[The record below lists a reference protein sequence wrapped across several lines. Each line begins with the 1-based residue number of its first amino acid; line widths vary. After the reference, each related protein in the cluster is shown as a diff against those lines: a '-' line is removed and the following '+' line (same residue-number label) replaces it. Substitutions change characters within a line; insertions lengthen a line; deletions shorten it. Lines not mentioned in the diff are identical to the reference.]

1 MEQSIAHHELQ
12 RLLLRSSNGITATGS
27 GHGPTFDS
35 DIQQARIRVEGNQG
49 EISLLARA
57 SDIALPDEERVSDLS
72 SPPAPQW
79 IGRLLV
85 LTDITELDR
94 TVQMKMDFASNASH
108 ELRTPLATISAA
120 AETLAHIDLA
130 ANTDSAKR
138 FVDVI
143 GRQCDRMEQMVVDLL
158 DLSKIESARGRFE
171 PQALDLAA
179 FLDNLHS
186 RYKDRLGAAG
196 LEWIV
201 DIAPSVQ
208 SITIYPYLL
217 RTTVDNLV
225 DNAIKFTDAGGHIS
239 VVCRQNTDSET
250 RQNMLSITV
259 TDTGCGIAENEQARV
274 FERFY
279 QVEKSRS
286 GTTSGTGLGLS
297 IVRHAVSAM
306 GGTVRLRSRPGE
318 GTSVTVTIP
327 QQN

>member
-1 MEQSIAHHELQ
+1 M
-12 RLLLRSSNGITATGS
+12 
-27 GHGPTFDS
+27 
-35 DIQQARIRVEGNQG
+35 
-49 EISLLARA
+49 
-57 SDIALPDEERVSDLS
+57 
-72 SPPAPQW
+72 
-79 IGRLLV
+79 

-94 TVQMKMDFASNASH
+94 TAQMKMDFASNASH

-120 AETLAHIDLA
+120 VETLARIDLA
-130 ANTDSAKR
+130 ANIDSAKR

-158 DLSKIESARGRFE
+158 DLSRIESARVRFE

-179 FLDNLHS
+179 FIDNLHS
-186 RYKDRLGAAG
+186 RYKDRLEAG
-196 LEWIV
+196 GLKWAV
-201 DIAPSVQ
+201 DIAPDVR
-208 SITIYPYLL
+208 SITINPYLL

-225 DNAIKFTDAGGHIS
+225 DNAIKFTDAEGLIS
-239 VVCRQNTDSET
+239 VVCRRNTDSET
-250 RQNMLSITV
+250 SQNLLSITV
-259 TDTGCGIAENEQARV
+259 TDTGCGIAEDEQDRV

-286 GTTSGTGLGLS
+286 GTTRGTGLGLS

-306 GGTVRLRSRPGE
+306 GGTVRLVSRPGE